1 MSTDSYKDTIN
12 KINNPSN
19 DSNGDNEKMD
29 LLCSALEQYSPG
41 NNFNKL
47 ELELQVSKI
56 DYNQIDDAKNKKV
69 GNPQYSRKINF
80 NANDIRNITKY
91 ILNAGY
97 TRSKSN
103 TFLRINSNERINS
116 YDNNVQIRKSF
127 RICIQEGGI
136 PSFCKDNNSIYTGDN
151 TNIHYENKF
160 TEMKQTYNFTNYDNV
175 RANLKK
181 ENDITKLVKTGLK
194 SPGQTTQKEANFIT
208 NGKWQDIEK
217 TFRYISRV
225 SFTDNRNIDKSCA
238 RIDISTIYQSNGKE
252 WKGIDEKKDK
262 PIYEVEIE
270 ALNNYGCKKDNMKKS
285 ILFALKSVLC
295 GVQDSCLPMKTA
307 EIKKV
312 NDAYSKISTDLAD
325 NIPWYNGPQPVTFQQ
340 EDMTIVCSPS
350 RILEGG
356 AKKPDKKKDKK
367 KDKDKKSSPETNTG
381 SYNIT
386 NKADGT
392 RKLLFIFDDNTFFV
406 DKLKQIQKTEIELK
420 YVYNDEDNYNN
431 TILDGEL
438 VTLRNGRMQYQV
450 FDIYAYRNKS
460 CLHMTFPKREKLF
473 KEVVDFLQESVNIS
487 VICKEFQN
495 VDRAG
500 IEYIQG
506 LNKSNSANVDSGF
519 ENDGMILTPTG
530 SVSGYN
536 NTDKVY
542 KWKSVEQTTI
552 DFKVKVIDTKTN
564 VSQNG
569 TEGHNT
575 KQNIC
580 ELQVSM
586 KDKPIENACAIVY
599 NKIPGEIKGSLDTSN
614 SKSNEPVRFQV
625 YNENGDINETGL
637 ASFPVVNTVMQ
648 TEENED
654 KKSQKFMDGDIVEC
668 EYRKSENGS
677 GNWVAIRVRTDKTR
691 PNAYDTAKSNYDFI
705 QNPVPISGD
714 LCERKKSDSV
724 TTTNTNNKEAYY
736 TNVGSRVVTSRNNF
750 HNFVKKNL
758 ISETVDFLKGVN
770 NLNLIDYGVGKGGDI
785 FKWRD
790 AKIKFAYGID
800 YSASNL
806 QDDVNGACVRYI
818 RMLMDKNITNKLE
831 CMFVQGDCSK
841 SIENGDAFVE
851 SGSDKKYTDNK
862 LTMANLINKSIFGQV
877 IKDDIPRSMEGVI
890 HIYEKGREGFHIGS
904 SQFAMHYFFKSEN
917 TVQQF
922 IDNLKYTI
930 RVGGF
935 FIGTCY
941 NGKRVLDL
949 LLNKPEFHYRTNNN
963 ISIKLNMAEGE
974 GEEETGEYEEQKKR
988 ITDQFEKKIGGVSII
1003 VQESGFKGQEEYL
1016 VNFDLFNEKMMN
1028 NGFRIKQAKTFQDV
1042 YNASNG
1048 KNQNSKG
1055 IMNDEEERVISF
1067 LNDQFIYEHVGNNMG
1082 GSSIPFETV
1091 PMPTDTST
1099 T

>member
-1 MSTDSYKDTIN
+1 M
-12 KINNPSN
+12 
-19 DSNGDNEKMD
+19 
-29 LLCSALEQYSPG
+29 
-41 NNFNKL
+41 
-47 ELELQVSKI
+47 
-56 DYNQIDDAKNKKV
+56 
-69 GNPQYSRKINF
+69 
-80 NANDIRNITKY
+80 
-91 ILNAGY
+91 
-97 TRSKSN
+97 
-103 TFLRINSNERINS
+103 
-116 YDNNVQIRKSF
+116 
-127 RICIQEGGI
+127 
-136 PSFCKDNNSIYTGDN
+136 
-151 TNIHYENKF
+151 
-160 TEMKQTYNFTNYDNV
+160 
-175 RANLKK
+175 
-181 ENDITKLVKTGLK
+181 
-194 SPGQTTQKEANFIT
+194 
-208 NGKWQDIEK
+208 
-217 TFRYISRV
+217 
-225 SFTDNRNIDKSCA
+225 
-238 RIDISTIYQSNGKE
+238 
-252 WKGIDEKKDK
+252 
-262 PIYEVEIE
+262 
-270 ALNNYGCKKDNMKKS
+270 
-285 ILFALKSVLC
+285 
-295 GVQDSCLPMKTA
+295 
-307 EIKKV
+307 
-312 NDAYSKISTDLAD
+312 
-325 NIPWYNGPQPVTFQQ
+325 
-340 EDMTIVCSPS
+340 
-350 RILEGG
+350 
-356 AKKPDKKKDKK
+356 
-367 KDKDKKSSPETNTG
+367 
-381 SYNIT
+381 
-386 NKADGT
+386 
-392 RKLLFIFDDNTFFV
+392 
-406 DKLKQIQKTEIELK
+406 
-420 YVYNDEDNYNN
+420 
-431 TILDGEL
+431 
-438 VTLRNGRMQYQV
+438 
-450 FDIYAYRNKS
+450 
-460 CLHMTFPKREKLF
+460 
-473 KEVVDFLQESVNIS
+473 
-487 VICKEFQN
+487 
-495 VDRAG
+495 
-500 IEYIQG
+500 
-506 LNKSNSANVDSGF
+506 
-519 ENDGMILTPTG
+519 
-530 SVSGYN
+530 
-536 NTDKVY
+536 
-542 KWKSVEQTTI
+542 
-552 DFKVKVIDTKTN
+552 
-564 VSQNG
+564 
-569 TEGHNT
+569 
-575 KQNIC
+575 
-580 ELQVSM
+580 
-586 KDKPIENACAIVY
+586 
-599 NKIPGEIKGSLDTSN
+599 
-614 SKSNEPVRFQV
+614 

-770 NLNLIDYGVGKGGDI
+770 NLNLIDSGVGKGGDI

-790 AKIKFAYGID
+790 ARIKFAYGID

-818 RMLMDKNITNKLE
+818 RMLMDKNITNKVE

-841 SIENGDAFVE
+841 SIANGDAFVE

-877 IKDDIPRSMEGVI
+877 IKDDIPRSMEGVR

-974 GEEETGEYEEQKKR
+974 EEPDKKR
-988 ITDQFEKKIGGVSII
+988 ITDQFDKIGGVSII

-1016 VNFDLFNEKMMN
+1016 VNFDLFNKKMME
-1028 NGFRIKQAKTFQDV
+1028 NGFRIKEAKTFHDV
-1042 YNASNG
+1042 YNVSNR

-1067 LNDQFIYEHVGNNMG
+1067 LNDQFIYQRVGNNMG